1 MKTVIAVFAMEFIF
15 LFSLMMPVHAL
26 DEVRSSIYNLSQREV
41 TLDGINFPGFYYDID
56 DNTYTEKLI
65 LRLSNTNLNYTS
77 SIISDQPDAYGDRG
91 AIYITHAQP
100 TEFDFE
106 PWGQYEEIRFLGESY
121 FAAYNSSIT
130 RIMTYY
136 DQLVPFFCD
145 MSGEN
150 NLMAN
155 WQISEIL
162 YDDDDEL
169 TISSSGPLELYEGYK
184 LTIKGIDPDGKVVN
198 LELFKEDEI
207 VDSKVVTL
215 SKNPD
220 IGDETYYYRK
230 NVGDSND
237 LVIIGVHFKD
247 VFASPDENLT
257 TIDGI
262 WQISETPIVLD
273 SNIKYAKM
281 SINEINSTSLAIK
294 MDNKDE
300 NITLSADEDIELM
313 DNIHIWTA
321 DQDDISPSNPLR
333 YCIYK
338 DVRR

>member
-15 LFSLMMPVHAL
+15 LLSLMMPVNAL
-26 DEVRSSIYNLSQREV
+26 DEVRSDIYNLSQREV

-91 AIYITHAQP
+91 ATYITHAQP

-136 DQLVPFFCD
+136 DQSVPFFCD
-145 MSGEN
+145 MSGEIN
-150 NLMAN
+150 MMAN
-155 WQISEIL
+155 WQISKIL

-169 TISSSGPLELYEGYK
+169 TISSSEPLELYEGYK
-184 LTIKGIDPDGKVVN
+184 LTIKEIDPDGKVVN

-220 IGDETYYYRK
+220 IGDETYYYSK

-247 VFASPDENLT
+247 AFASPDKNLT
-257 TIDGI
+257 TVDGI
-262 WQISETPIVLD
+262 WQISENPIVLD

-281 SINEINSTSLAIK
+281 SINEINSTSLTIK

-300 NITLSADEDIELM
+300 NITLSADEDIQLM

-333 YCIYK
+333 YYVYR